1 MPSTPPADLL
11 PVREAS
17 RLVGR
22 GYSTVRG
29 WIAAGELEAYR
40 GEGTHPS
47 NAPVLVSRGAV
58 LALCGRSKSTNPG
71 RPPPEVVEA
80 PAAAPVALVEARG
93 ALLVVQAERDG
104 LAAVVE
110 AQRGTVAA
118 LEARGRDL
126 ATALEVERANVA
138 GLRAELEALRGAAGL
153 PWWRRL
159 LGSSKP
165 PAELAG
171 PGEA

>member
-1 MPSTPPADLL
+1 MA
-11 PVREAS
+11 
-17 RLVGR
+17 
-22 GYSTVRG
+22 
-29 WIAAGELEAYR
+29 
-40 GEGTHPS
+40 
-47 NAPVLVSRGAV
+47 
-58 LALCGRSKSTNPG
+58 
-71 RPPPEVVEA
+71 
-80 PAAAPVALVEARG
+80 
-93 ALLVVQAERDG
+93 QAERDG

-159 LGSSKP
+159 LGSS
-165 PAELAG
+165 PAL
-171 PGEA
+171 PGSGYT

>member
-1 MPSTPPADLL
+1 MPSTPADLL
-11 PVREAS
+11 PVREAA
-17 RLVGR
+17 RVVGR

-29 WIAAGELEAYR
+29 WIAGGELEAYR

-47 NAPVLVSRGAV
+47 NAPVMVSRGAV
-58 LALCGRSKSTNPG
+58 LALCARTKSTNPG
-71 RPPPEVVEA
+71 RPPPDAPTVAPGAAVELA
-80 PAAAPVALVEARG
+80 ELRAAVAVAR
-93 ALLVVQAERDG
+93 AERDG

-110 AQRGTVAA
+110 AQRGTQ
-118 LEARGRDL
+118 
-126 ATALEVERANVA
+126 TALTGAIEAERATVA
-138 GLRAELEALRGAAGL
+138 GMRAELAALRGVAGL

-165 PAELAG
+165 PAELTG

>member
-1 MPSTPPADLL
+1 MPSTPADLL

-29 WIAAGELEAYR
+29 WIAAGEREAYR

-47 NAPVLVSRGAV
+47 NAPVLVS
-58 LALCGRSKSTNPG
+58 
-71 RPPPEVVEA
+71 
-80 PAAAPVALVEARG
+80 
-93 ALLVVQAERDG
+93 
-104 LAAVVE
+104 
-110 AQRGTVAA
+110 
-118 LEARGRDL
+118 
-126 ATALEVERANVA
+126 
-138 GLRAELEALRGAAGL
+138 RGAAGL

>member
-11 PVREAS
+11 PVREAA
-17 RLVGR
+17 RVVGR

-29 WIAAGELEAYR
+29 WIASGELEAYR
-40 GEGTHPS
+40 GEGTHPA

-58 LALCGRSKSTNPG
+58 LALCARSKSTNPG
-71 RPPPEVVEA
+71 RPPTDA
-80 PAAAPVALVEARG
+80 PAVAPSAAVELAELRAAVAVAR
-93 ALLVVQAERDG
+93 AERDG

-126 ATALEVERANVA
+126 AEALEAERANVA
-138 GLRAELEALRGAAGL
+138 GMRAELAALRGAAGL

-159 LGSSKP
+159 LGASTP
-165 PAELAG
+165 PELAG

>member
-1 MPSTPPADLL
+1 MPSTPADLL

-71 RPPPEVVEA
+71 RPTPEAVEA
-80 PAAAPVALVEARG
+80 PAAASVALVEAR
-93 ALLVVQAERDG
+93 AAVAVAHAERDG

-126 ATALEVERANVA
+126 AAALEVERANAA

-165 PAELAG
+165 PAELTG
-171 PGEA
+171 PADA